1 MNDWKIDDLLLWFLT
16 MTSALKPAGTSRQA
30 RGGELWEPG
39 TPGIHMAVSLYIA
52 IYMVQVEHTVEC
64 PEMCVDWLLKK
75 K

>member
-1 MNDWKIDDLLLWFLT
+1 

-64 PEMCVDWLLKK
+64 PEMCVD
-75 K
+75 